1 MTATIIL
8 AAANALIWAL
18 LLGAG
23 SGIGIGL

>member
-8 AAANALIWAL
+8 AAANVVLWGL

-23 SGIGIGL
+23 SGIGVGL